1 MARKPNLT
9 SPLAVIRTAYGL
21 DAGRFAKLVGCG
33 KSTIQ
38 HIETGDRIMKG
49 DLADKIHL
57 FTGVPRDWL
66 NKDSL
71 DLKMVRGWLK
81 KSIVN
86 PATGKRWAFT
96 AQSLLE
102 RKAAGGP
109 FFVGWATFPSRDILP
124 KLQAAF
130 YACGLKNINPHLI
143 ILAVGRAID
152 DAISRFGLD
161 RNAVARLCE
170 ETERYHYSRY
180 ETLAK
185 VNAEIHAEQGSP
197 GYLALEKYYEATSQR
212 LDEAGKVQRG
222 EKATAMWPRLV
233 GEYNTLRKKAGLPTK
248 S

>member
-9 SPLAVIRTAYGL
+9 SPLTVIRTAFGL

-71 DLKMVRGWLK
+71 DLEMVRGWLQK
-81 KSIVN
+81 GRFN
-86 PATGKRWAFT
+86 PATGKRWAFKP
-96 AQSLLE
+96 QSLLE
-102 RKAAGGP
+102 RNAAGGP
-109 FFVGWATFPSRDILP
+109 FFVGWATFPSREILP

-130 YACGLKNINPHLI
+130 YACGLKNINPYLVV
-143 ILAVGRAID
+143 LAVGRAID

-170 ETERYHYSRY
+170 ETERYHYG
-180 ETLAK
+180 TLAK
-185 VNAEIHAEQGSP
+185 DIAETETQQASP
-197 GYLALEKYYEATSQR
+197 GYLALEKYYEATNLR
-212 LDEAGKVQRG
+212 LDEAEKVQRG
-222 EKATAMWPRLV
+222 EKATAIWQRV
-233 GEYNTLRKKAGLPTK
+233 TGEYNTLRKKAGLPTK